1 MKIIH
6 ILNSN
11 SFSGAENIAISI
23 IENSKFKENSI
34 YASPNGQIKEVLNQ
48 RHINFIPLKRVN
60 IMEIRRIIKLV
71 NPDVIHAHDFT
82 TSVISAFATN
92 KVPIL
97 SHLHNNPPWIKRLNL
112 YTLVYLLASF
122 RIKKII
128 CVSESVINEYVFSR
142 VIRNKT
148 SIVSN
153 PINRELILN
162 EAKDENENSKL
173 DIIFIGRL
181 TEQKDPINFI
191 NVVRKVK
198 DSIPDLKVGM
208 LGEGELKVECERYIE
223 KLGLQNEIKL
233 YGFVNNPYK
242 YLSNSKVLC
251 ITSKWEG
258 FGLVAIEAM
267 TLGVP
272 VVAKPVG
279 GLKQIVDESCGRLT
293 MNMDL
298 FEKEVI
304 SLLTNDKY
312 YRIKS
317 NSAIKKSNSFINSSV
332 YANTLDQIYLSL
344 IENIK
349 KENR

>member
-1 MKIIH
+1 MKILH
-6 ILNSN
+6 ILNST
-11 SFSGAENIAISI
+11 SFSGAENIALTI
-23 IENSKFKENSI
+23 IANSKFKENSL
-34 YASPNGQIKEVLNQ
+34 YASPNGKIKEVLEKRNVE
-48 RHINFIPLKRVN
+48 FLPLKKVSL
-60 IMEIRRIIKLV
+60 MEIKRMIKLV
-71 NPDVIHAHDFT
+71 NPDIIHAHDFT
-82 TSVISAFATN
+82 TSVISSFATS

-128 CVSESVINEYVFSR
+128 CVSESVIKEYVFSR
-142 VIRNKT
+142 IIRNKT

-162 EAKDENENSKL
+162 EAKYENENCIL
-173 DIIFIGRL
+173 DIIFIGRF
-181 TEQKDPINFI
+181 TEQKDPISFI

-208 LGEGELKVECERYIE
+208 LGEGDLKSECERYIE
-223 KLGLQNEIKL
+223 KLGLQNDIKL

-251 ITSKWEG
+251 MTSKWEG

-279 GLKQIVDESCGRLT
+279 GLIQIVDKSCGMLT
-293 MNMDL
+293 MDMDV
-298 FEKEVI
+298 FEQEVI
-304 SLLTNDKY
+304 NLLTNDEY
-312 YRIKS
+312 YKIKS
-317 NSAIKKSNSFINSSV
+317 NEAIKRTKTFSNSSE
-332 YANTLDQIYLSL
+332 YANTIDQIYLSL
-344 IENIK
+344 FENVN
-349 KENR
+349 KEK